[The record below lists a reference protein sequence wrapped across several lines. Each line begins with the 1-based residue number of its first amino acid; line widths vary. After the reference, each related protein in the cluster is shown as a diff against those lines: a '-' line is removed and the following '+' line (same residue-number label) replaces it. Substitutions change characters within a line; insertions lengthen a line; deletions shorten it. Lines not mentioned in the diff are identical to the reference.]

1 MYSSVLVTVPNM
13 SIAKKIGR
21 SLVERRLAACVNYW
35 AIDST
40 YRWKDKI
47 VEDDE
52 VAMLF
57 KVANERYKELERAV
71 LKMHPYEVPCIV
83 RYSIVDGHLPYLDW
97 IKVSTCVE

>member
-13 SIAKKIGR
+13 STAKKIGR

-35 AIDST
+35 AVDST
-40 YRWKDKI
+40 YRWKGKI

-57 KVANERYKELERAV
+57 KVAEERYKELERAV
-71 LKMHPYEVPCIV
+71 LEMHPYEVPCIV
-83 RYSIVDGHLPYLDW
+83 RYRIADGHLPYLDW
-97 IKVSTCVE
+97 IKESTCVE